1 MLACIILSFL
11 LISIDHRHQHLAEV
25 RSTISLLTQPLA
37 YAMNTP
43 IRFFAL
49 ISENAIL
56 QRNLVVQNRNLR
68 EENLLLRARNQRLG
82 SLQEE
87 NKRLRELLDSST
99 ELMDDVVVA
108 DVLAIEQSP
117 SAKQIVI
124 DKGARENTF
133 EGQPVVDAYGVVG
146 QISRVGVFS
155 STVLLLTDLNHAIP
169 VQVERNAL
177 RTIAVGSPQQETLNL
192 SFVSL
197 NADVNVGDRIV
208 TSGLG
213 QKFPPG
219 YPVGEIVE
227 ISVEPGAPFQHV
239 KLKPMVNANRLS
251 QVLLISRNVSEQ
263 LADETA
269 VDDANKPAIEAES
282 EQLLDGMAGEGAV
295 SPPAAEAVE

>member
-1 MLACIILSFL
+1 
-11 LISIDHRHQHLAEV
+11 
-25 RSTISLLTQPLA
+25 
-37 YAMNTP
+37 MNTP

-82 SLQEE
+82 SLQDE

-99 ELMDDVVVA
+99 ELADDVVVA

-124 DKGARENTF
+124 DKGSRENTF

-155 STVLLLTDLNHAIP
+155 STVLLLTDINHAIP

-197 NADVNVGDRIV
+197 NADVNIGDRIV

-227 ISVEPGAPFQHV
+227 IAVEPGAPFQHV
-239 KLKPMVNANRLS
+239 TLKPMVNANRLS
-251 QVLLISRNVSEQ
+251 QVLLISRSPNDQIIEDAETEEAANSDTDADVAEQ
-263 LADETA
+263 LPTS
-269 VDDANKPAIEAES
+269 VTDDVIALPSTAES
-282 EQLLDGMAGEGAV
+282 
-295 SPPAAEAVE
+295 SR

>member
-1 MLACIILSFL
+1 MIACIILSFL
-11 LISIDHRHQHLAEV
+11 LISIDHRHQHLAQV
-25 RSTISLLTQPLA
+25 RSAISLLTQPLV

-49 ISENAIL
+49 VSENAIL

-82 SLQEE
+82 SLQDE

-99 ELMDDVVVA
+99 ELADEVVVA

-124 DKGARENTF
+124 DKGAREKTF
-133 EGQPVVDAYGVVG
+133 EGEPVVDAYGVVG
-146 QISRVGVFS
+146 QVSRVGVFS

-177 RTIAVGSPQQETLNL
+177 RTIAIGSPEQETLSL

-197 NADVNVGDRIV
+197 NADVNIGDRIV

-227 ISVEPGAPFQHV
+227 ISVEPGAPFQRV

-251 QVLLISRNVSEQ
+251 QVLLISRNAEDPGTGTP
-263 LADETA
+263 ATFDENNQQSGLTKEIPGDQSG
-269 VDDANKPAIEAES
+269 VVES
-282 EQLLDGMAGEGAV
+282 ALPNSG
-295 SPPAAEAVE
+295 SR